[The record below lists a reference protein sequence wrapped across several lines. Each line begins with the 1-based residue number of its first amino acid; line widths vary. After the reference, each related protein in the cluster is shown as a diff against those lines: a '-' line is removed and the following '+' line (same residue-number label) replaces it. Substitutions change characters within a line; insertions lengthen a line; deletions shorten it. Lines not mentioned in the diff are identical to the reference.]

1 MGRREGRERTR
12 TWSGNRG
19 FTLVELMVVVLLLG
33 FILLL
38 TFPNFRDLL
47 EPGNPKRAVLQL
59 VGSLKYA
66 RSQAATSKQ
75 RHRLNLDL
83 KESAFWISREESGG
97 SFQPDPSPMGKPSY
111 LPPGILFLDVS
122 SPERGKMREGTGYV
136 EFSPTG
142 WAEECAV
149 HLQKGEEEVFTVFVH
164 PLGGKVEVFTG
175 YLER

>member
-1 MGRREGRERTR
+1 M
-12 TWSGNRG
+12 
-19 FTLVELMVVVLLLG
+19 VVLLLLS

-38 TFPNFRDLL
+38 TFPNFQGLL
-47 EPGNPKRAVLQL
+47 DSKDPKRAVLQL
-59 VGSLKYA
+59 VGSLRYA

-83 KESAFWISREESGG
+83 KENAFWVSREEGRE
-97 SFQPDPSPMGKPSY
+97 SFQLDSSLMGRPRH
-111 LPPGILFLDVS
+111 LPPGIMFLDVS
-122 SPERGKMREGTGYV
+122 NPERGKRRQGTGYV

-164 PLGGKVEVFTG
+164 PLGGKVEIFKG
-175 YLER
+175 YVER